1 MNNIKIDFVGKK
13 MYKRGCTDISEP
25 WNSKAQMDTYTYE
38 VYDENYEDIR
48 TQIKVIDTYS
58 SGRGGKLE
66 HVSLIRLSIDALLEL
81 QAKLDMYKDLSDEE
95 KELMKKFKSI
105 YK

>member
-1 MNNIKIDFVGKK
+1 MNNIKIDFVGKE
-13 MYKRGCTDISEP
+13 MYRRGCTDISEP
-25 WNSKAQMDTYTYE
+25 WKDKPQMDTYTYE

-48 TQIKVIDTYS
+48 TQIKIVDTYS
-58 SGRGGKLE
+58 SRNGGKLE
-66 HVSLIRLSIDALLEL
+66 HVSLIRSSMDALLEL
-81 QAKLDMYKDLSDEE
+81 QSKLGIYKDLSDEE

>member
-1 MNNIKIDFVGKK
+1 MNNIKIDFVGKE
-13 MYKRGCTDISEP
+13 MYRRGCTDISEP
-25 WNSKAQMDTYTYE
+25 WKDKPQMDTYTYE

-58 SGRGGKLE
+58 SRRGGKLE
-66 HVSLIRLSIDALLEL
+66 HVSLIRSSMDALLEL
-81 QAKLDMYKDLSDEE
+81 QSKLGIYKDLSDEE

>member
-1 MNNIKIDFVGKK
+1 MNNIKIDFMGKE
-13 MYKRGCTDISEP
+13 MYSRGCTNISEP
-25 WNSKAQMDTYTYE
+25 WKDKPQKDTYIYE

-48 TQIKVIDTYS
+48 TQIKIVDTYS
-58 SGRGGKLE
+58 SGSGGKLE
-66 HVSLIRLSIDALLEL
+66 HTSLIRRTIDALLEL

>member
-25 WNSKAQMDTYTYE
+25 WKDKPQMDTYTYDI
-38 VYDENYEDIR
+38 YDGNHEDIR
-48 TQIKVIDTYS
+48 TQIKIVDTYS
-58 SGRGGKLE
+58 SGNGGKPE

>member
-25 WNSKAQMDTYTYE
+25 WKDKPQMDTYTYE

-58 SGRGGKLE
+58 SRNGGKLE
-66 HVSLIRLSIDALLEL
+66 HVSLIRSSMDALLEL
-81 QAKLDMYKDLSDEE
+81 QSKLDVYKDLSDEE